1 MTRVAKDGLRSDK
14 KSWKYT
20 KVKGVDITTKSKHD
34 LHGMIVCT
42 LLNTNK
48 PSRTP
53 DTFVICPT
61 SKSESGG
68 IG

>member
-34 LHGMIVCT
+34 LHGMSVCT
-42 LLNTNK
+42 LLNTIL
-48 PSRTP
+48 RQLLILLL
-53 DTFVICPT
+53 FVQHPNW
-61 SKSESGG
+61 KVVE
-68 IG
+68 

>member
-34 LHGMIVCT
+34 LHGMSVCT

-53 DTFVICPT
+53 DNFVICPT
-61 SKSESGG
+61 SKSEIGG